1 MRPEVDTIK
10 HENQEKE
17 KKYLESIEII
27 KGKYDELQK
36 TIKLEEETLRENIF
50 QYNEQFNNMKVEI
63 TMLIFQLEYEKQNG
77 ERLETEVKSYC
88 AQFTAVPFHLHE
100 SRTSNGYQELTFQRA
115 RDEYLH
121 SHTQIN
127 FDLSHLKINYDE
139 VSQELTKY

>member
-63 TMLIFQLEYEKQNG
+63 TMLIFQLEYEKQNR
-77 ERLETEVKSYC
+77 ERLETEVKSYR
-88 AQFTAVPFHLHE
+88 AQFTAAPSHLHE
-100 SRTSNGYQELTFQRA
+100 SRTSNGYQELSFQRA

-121 SHTQIN
+121 SHAEMN
-127 FDLSHLKINYDE
+127 CNNSHHKVNSE
-139 VSQELTKY
+139 VFFPRTC